1 MYEHVVETQ
10 YMNWPGVL
18 CISVLV
24 IAPEGQGGR
33 LMFTW
38 DGGGGG
44 VHNNLAG
51 RSQNNNE
58 KGCCQITVRIGRTI
72 KKNKKN
78 IIVFL

>member
-18 CISVLV
+18 CISVSV

-38 DGGGGG
+38 DGGGG

-51 RSQNNNE
+51 RTQNNNE
-58 KGCCQITVRIGRTI
+58 KGCCQITVRIGWTI
-72 KKNKKN
+72 K
-78 IIVFL
+78 I

>member
-18 CISVLV
+18 CILVLV

-38 DGGGGG
+38 DGGGG
-44 VHNNLAG
+44 VYT
-51 RSQNNNE
+51 
-58 KGCCQITVRIGRTI
+58 ITSRGGVRII
-72 KKNKKN
+72 MKKG
-78 IIVFL
+78 VARSPCVLVGQ

>member
-18 CISVLV
+18 CISVSV

-38 DGGGGG
+38 DGGGVYTITSRGG
-44 VHNNLAG
+44 VRIIMKKGVA
-51 RSQNNNE
+51 RSPFVLVGQ
-58 KGCCQITVRIGRTI
+58 
-72 KKNKKN
+72 
-78 IIVFL
+78 

>member
-18 CISVLV
+18 CISVSV

-38 DGGGGG
+38 DGGGG

-51 RSQNNNE
+51 RTQNNNE
-58 KGCCQITVRIGRTI
+58 KGCCQITVRTGWTI
-72 KKNKKN
+72 KIKK
-78 IIVFL
+78 

>member
-33 LMFTW
+33 LMFTG

-44 VHNNLAG
+44 CT
-51 RSQNNNE
+51 Q
-58 KGCCQITVRIGRTI
+58 
-72 KKNKKN
+72 
-78 IIVFL
+78 